1 MNGADTAIIWA
12 NLICCLVAVTA
23 NMWASTRRGGWSE
36 WRPLRLAVALLA
48 VVYATGYA
56 LLLAGT
62 VDLRSWSAFY
72 RGVSPVAWLVVWAGP
87 AVWSTHVWRRFSR
100 GLSEHVRDEMD
111 RVGRRGDH
119 S

>member
-1 MNGADTAIIWA
+1 MTGADTDVIWA
-12 NLICCLVAVTA
+12 NLVCCLVAVGA
-23 NMWASTRRGGWSE
+23 NLWASTRRGGWSE

-48 VVYATGYA
+48 VVYATGYT

-87 AVWSTHVWRRFSR
+87 AVWSSHAWHRFSS
-100 GLSEHVRDEMD
+100 GLSDHVREEMD
-111 RVGRRGDH
+111 RVRHGDD